1 MPRFAFRRLVMVA
14 LASLFL
20 VIACASQPD
29 APSASQS
36 AQPLRSGVNPWPGYS
51 GHYVALQK
59 GLFSAAGLNV
69 EETFFQSASD
79 EITAFLADKLDVGWF
94 TSGDAI
100 QMVAKDPSIKMIYL
114 VDYSNGSDGILGRD
128 INNPQDLKGKTVA
141 RENILFENV
150 LLRAYLEKGGLTEQD
165 IVLKDMTAG
174 DAAVAFAAK
183 RVDAAVSYEPWLSK
197 GAKEGGGEVIFST
210 KDTNLIADV
219 ITVRESTIQSRRTEL
234 QAYLRAVDQAVK
246 LVNAGDQE
254 AIQITASK
262 LGVSPE
268 EAQAQITGVKIFDVE
283 GNKSIGFNLDNPSNV
298 ISNFELTAKAAY
310 DFKLVSQPLDVKS
323 LYDDSIVKSL

>member
-1 MPRFAFRRLVMVA
+1 MPRSFKRLLLSA
-14 LASLFL
+14 LTTLLL
-20 VIACASQPD
+20 VVACAAQPETSSSPSQ
-29 APSASQS
+29 A
-36 AQPLRSGVNPWPGYS
+36 AQPLLSGVNPWPGYS

-59 GLFSAAGLNV
+59 GFFADEGLNV
-69 EETFFQSASD
+69 QETFFRSATD
-79 EITAFLADKLDVGWF
+79 ELTAFLANKLEVGWF

-100 QMVAKDPSIKMIYL
+100 QAAAKDPSIKMIYL
-114 VDYSNGSDGILGRD
+114 VDYSNGSDGILGRN
-128 INNPQDLKGKTVA
+128 ISSPQDLKGKTVA
-141 RENILFENV
+141 RENLLFENV

-165 IVLKDMTAG
+165 IMVKDMTAG

-219 ITVRESTIQSRRTEL
+219 IVVREQTIQNRRAEL
-234 QAYLRAVDQAVK
+234 QGYLRAVDKAVK
-246 LVNAGDQE
+246 LINAGDAE

-262 LGVSPE
+262 MGVSPE
-268 EAQAQITGVKIFDVE
+268 EAKAQLTGVKIFDAE
-283 GNKSIGFNLDNPSNV
+283 GNQSIAFNPNHANNV
-298 ISNFELTAKAAY
+298 IGNFELTAQAAY

-323 LYDDSIVKSL
+323 LYDNSIVKSL